1 MIITQSLLDPR
12 VKRALLEGKIIVA
25 RTDTI
30 YGILT
35 RAEDEK
41 AVKGLYNI
49 RLRNPEKSCIIL
61 VANLSDIPHLS
72 KSQQNTYL
80 KMRSLRPTTVVVFAP
95 DTNLTH
101 LTQADGTL
109 AFRLVS
115 GELAELIQ
123 QTGPLIAPSANPE
136 GLPPAKNIKE
146 AIDYFNEKVTVY
158 VDGGECLE
166 NTPSQII
173 TFPQTNNDE
182 VIFLRK

>member
-1 MIITQSLLDPR
+1 MIITQSLLDPQ
-12 VKRALLEGKIIVA
+12 VKRALLDGKIIVA
-25 RTDTI
+25 KTDTI

-35 RAEDEK
+35 RAEDER
-41 AVKGLYNI
+41 AVERLNSV
-49 RLRNPEKSCIIL
+49 RLRNQEKSYIIL
-61 VANLSDIPHLS
+61 VANLSDIPHLT
-72 KSQQNTYL
+72 KNQQNTYL
-80 KMRSLRPTTVVVFAP
+80 KMRSLRPTTVVVSAP
-95 DTNLTH
+95 DTSLTH

-173 TFPQTNNDE
+173 TFSQIDTEE
-182 VIFLRK
+182 VVFLRK

>member
-1 MIITQSLLDPR
+1 MVITQSLLDPR
-12 VKRALLEGKIIVA
+12 VKNALLDGEIIVA
-25 RTDTI
+25 KTDTI

-35 RAEDEK
+35 RAENER
-41 AVKGLYNI
+41 AVKYLYNV

-95 DTNLTH
+95 DANLTH

-123 QTGPLIAPSANPE
+123 QTGPLIAPVPTQKACHQQR
-136 GLPPAKNIKE
+136 I
-146 AIDYFNEKVTVY
+146 
-158 VDGGECLE
+158 
-166 NTPSQII
+166 
-173 TFPQTNNDE
+173 
-182 VIFLRK
+182 

>member
-12 VKRALLEGKIIVA
+12 VKRALLDGKIIVA
-25 RTDTI
+25 KTDTI

-35 RAEDEK
+35 RAENER
-41 AVKGLYNI
+41 AVKRLYSV
-49 RLRNPEKSCIIL
+49 RLRSPEKSCIIL

-101 LTQADGTL
+101 LTQADDTL

-146 AIDYFNEKVTVY
+146 AIDYFKEKVTVY
-158 VDGGECLE
+158 VDGGDCLE

-173 TFPQTNNDE
+173 TFPQIDTEE
-182 VIFLRK
+182 VVFLRK

>member
-12 VKRALLEGKIIVA
+12 VKRALLDGKIIVA
-25 RTDTI
+25 KTDTI

-41 AVKGLYNI
+41 AVKSLYDT
-49 RLRNPEKSCIIL
+49 RPRDPEKSCIIL
-61 VANLSDIPHLS
+61 VSNLSDIPHLTE
-72 KSQQNTYL
+72 SQQNTYL

-95 DTNLTH
+95 ETSLTH

-115 GELAELIQ
+115 GELAKLIQ

-136 GLPPAKNIKE
+136 GLPPAKSIKE

-182 VIFLRK
+182 VVFLRK